1 MLSSGSAERR
11 GITWGVDGYGVRHYV
26 CANCEKFLGLC
37 GDTAKC
43 LACSRITEK
52 AALIG
57 TWYGGAGG
65 LPCGEVT
72 AEEAAAAVKEYN
84 ALYSGKFPLS

>member
-11 GITWGVDGYGVRHYV
+11 GITWGVDGHGVRHYV
-26 CANCEKFLGLC
+26 CASCEKFLGLR

-43 LACSRITEK
+43 SACSRITEK

-57 TWYGGAGG
+57 TRYGGTSG

-72 AEEAAAAVKEYN
+72 AAEAAAAVKQYN
-84 ALYSGKFPLS
+84 ALYSGRPPIG

>member
-11 GITWGVDGYGVRHYV
+11 GITWGVDGHGVRHYV
-26 CANCEKFLGLC
+26 CANCEKPLGE
-37 GDTAKC
+37 DEEAAKC
-43 LACSRITEK
+43 LKCIRITEK

-57 TWYGGAGG
+57 TRYGGAGG
-65 LPCGEVT
+65 LPGGEVT

-84 ALYSGKFPLS
+84 KKYSDRFLS